1 MANNWNQPLTRE
13 QLLAQQKTIK
23 LTTDEEII
31 ATRIRRILFWALTTY
46 LSPLLSN
53 DIKSKGKDL
62 ESNRKIDAFFSFKV
76 MIQEFQQDRN
86 FFDHY
91 DQDTQ
96 SILYTAM
103 LGRNA
108 VIHCYLPILLLDGEK
123 YLLSWIAVC
132 RLINQTVA
140 ADQLQHLYQ
149 QVYAGAISPLRNQT
163 DLNFS
168 LPDFVRPFLLRPDNM
183 SVKNFNLSL
192 KIQVKMFEAESVYFG
207 PALRAFIV
215 KQPWGSNN
223 FNSVVDSQTYL
234 EDLIAKSKTNKQ
246 YNLLMKAKFAR
257 NKLCHAE
264 LVPLLENHDEFLISW
279 INVCDMLGEV
289 EASAKILKIRN
300 FLKSLST

>member
-1 MANNWNQPLTRE
+1 MANIWNQPLTRE

-31 ATRIRRILFWALTTY
+31 ATGIRRILFWALTTY

-76 MIQEFQQDRN
+76 MIQEFQKDRN

-91 DQDTQ
+91 DHETQ

-108 VIHCYLPILLLDGEK
+108 VIHSYLPILLLDGEK

-163 DLNFS
+163 DINFS
-168 LPDFVRPFLLRPDNM
+168 LPDFVKPFLLRPDNM
-183 SVKNFNLSL
+183 SVKDFDLSL

-207 PALRAFIV
+207 PALRAYIV
-215 KQPWGSNN
+215 KQPWGSNY

-234 EDLIAKSKTNKQ
+234 EDLITRSPTNKQ
-246 YNLLMKAKFAR
+246 YNLLRDAKFAR

-264 LVPLLENHDEFLISW
+264 LIPLLENQDEFLISW
-279 INVCDMLGEV
+279 IEVCDKLGEV

-300 FLKSLST
+300 FLKSLNT